1 MDAAIARGSNG
12 ASSPFFPND
21 QEVKEER
28 FLEGGS
34 RFFHQLVLLHAN
46 IATGYEIGE
55 DYSIQP
61 IQPKALRDVSVGS
74 GRAGA
79 CSW

>member
-21 QEVKEER
+21 HEVKEER

-46 IATGYEIGE
+46 ISIGHW
-55 DYSIQP
+55 
-61 IQPKALRDVSVGS
+61 A
-74 GRAGA
+74 
-79 CSW
+79 